1 MIYVSANKTSKCHD
15 SCIIAYVKFLNEFKT
30 IKYLTKTGMKKIV
43 ILGAGTGGTIMANK
57 LRKAL
62 DKGEAEITI
71 VDRDKTHYYQ
81 PGLLFIP
88 FGIYNRD
95 DVIKPKADFIP
106 PGVKLV
112 FKSIEKIEP
121 SENRVLL
128 EGGQVLN
135 YDYLIIATGTNIDI
149 DETPGMNGELWGKRI
164 FDFYTIEGAT
174 ALREFFRD
182 WEGGNMVV
190 NVAEY
195 PIKCP
200 VAPLEFTFL
209 ADSYFTEAGIRD
221 KVNISYVTPL
231 SGAFTKPKAS
241 KMLGELL
248 VEKNINVIPEFSLE
262 SVDNEKRVIRSYDE
276 REVPFDVLTIIPT
289 NKGSALVEKS
299 GMGDDLNFI
308 PTDKYT
314 LRSKNYENIFVLG
327 DASDIPTSKAGSVVH
342 FASDVVF
349 DNLMSLME
357 GRPMKAKFDG
367 HSNCYIET
375 GFGKGSI
382 IDFNYDTEPLP
393 GTFPLP
399 GIGPFGLLQNTKM
412 NHYGKVLF
420 RWLYWHII
428 LKDKELPIESQM
440 TMAGKKL

>member
-1 MIYVSANKTSKCHD
+1 
-15 SCIIAYVKFLNEFKT
+15 
-30 IKYLTKTGMKKIV
+30 MKKIV

-57 LRKAL
+57 LRKTL
-62 DKGEAEITI
+62 SRDEWEITI
-71 VDRDKTHYYQ
+71 VDNDKTHYYQ
-81 PGLLFIP
+81 PGFLFIP

-106 PGVKLV
+106 SGVKMI
-112 FKSIEKIEP
+112 FQSIDKIEP
-121 SENRVLL
+121 ENNRVLL

-135 YDYLIIATGTNIDI
+135 YDYMILATGTNIDP
-149 DETPGMNGELWGKRI
+149 DETPGLKGELWRKQI
-164 FDFYTIEGAT
+164 FDFYTLDGAV

-182 WEGGNMVV
+182 WEGGNLVI
-190 NVAEY
+190 NIAEQ

-200 VAPLEFTFL
+200 VAPLEFSFL
-209 ADSYFTEAGIRD
+209 ADAYFTEIGIRD

-231 SGAFTKPKAS
+231 PGAFTKPKAS
-241 KMLGELL
+241 KMLGELME
-248 VEKNINVIPEFSLE
+248 EKNIRVIPDFYLE
-262 SVDNEKRVIRSYDE
+262 KVDTENKVIQSYDE
-276 REVPFDVLTIIPT
+276 QKIPFDVLSIIPT
-289 NKGSALVEKS
+289 NKGSALVERS
-299 GMGDDLNFI
+299 GMGDDLNFV

-314 LRSKNYENIFVLG
+314 LRSRNYENIFVLG

-342 FASDVVF
+342 FASDVVYE
-349 DNLMSLME
+349 NLLSAIE
-357 GRPMKAKFDG
+357 GRELKAKFDG

-399 GIGPFGLLQNTKM
+399 GIGPFGLLKNTKM

-420 RWLYWHII
+420 RWIYWHIL
-428 LKDKELPIESQM
+428 LKGKELPIESEM
-440 TMAGKKL
+440 TMAGKKH